1 MIKGLIVTH
10 GNLGHELV
18 AVAETILEQ
27 KLDIVPISFDWSIDG
42 APLIRELEEF
52 IRRHKNDQIIIFTDM
67 FGGSPANISSRYIGP
82 KVEVISG
89 VNLPGLLKFACY
101 QDKEME
107 FCDIVRI
114 VQQGMLE
121 GISVISEYLGV
132 KS

>member
-1 MIKGLIVTH
+1 MTKGLIITH

-27 KLDIVPISFDWSIDG
+27 KLDILPICFDWTSDG
-42 APLIRELEEF
+42 APLTRELEEF
-52 IRRHKNDQIIIFTDM
+52 IRRHKNDHIIIFTDM

-82 KVEVISG
+82 RVEVVTGI
-89 VNLPGLLKFACY
+89 NLPGLLKFASF
-101 QDKEME
+101 QNKNADFRE
-107 FCDIVRI
+107 IVRT
-114 VQQGMLE
+114 VQQGTLE